1 MKMVSARS
9 ARRTGLAGIFAALA
23 VATVGVST
31 VPAAMAAATDTAA
44 QGRQLFN
51 DWGCNACHVLKDAGA
66 AGHVGPALDR
76 NAKLSKDYITSLVN
90 NGQGAMPGFA
100 GAMTDEEID
109 ILATYILENAA
120 K

>member
-9 ARRTGLAGIFAALA
+9 ARRSGLAGIFAALA
-23 VATVGVST
+23 VATVGIST